1 MKKHST
7 IIMVLFFFVGLLV
20 LLYPS
25 ISEFYNQKVQS
36 KEIEDYE
43 FILKKIDK
51 KNYDDIF
58 KEADEYNSSLRN
70 LNDQFVDYRNLE
82 NYDEVLNVN
91 NRGMIG
97 YVSIEKIKV
106 ELPIFH
112 GTSEKVLSNASGH
125 LEGTS
130 FPVGGTG
137 THSAISAHRGLASAT
152 LFTNLD
158 KLEIGDTF
166 TITVLDRLLTYEI
179 DEILIVDPKDVNS
192 LKIADD
198 KDYVTLVTCTPY
210 GINSHRLL
218 VRGKRIE
225 NAKKKMFI
233 TTEAFKVSTLIVT
246 PMVALP
252 IVFTLLIII
261 IFKPVEYNFNNI
273 KKKYVY
279 PNKAKGGIKDDK
291 KKN

>member
-1 MKKHST
+1 MKKRST
-7 IIMVLFFFVGLLV
+7 IIMVLFFFIGLLV

-36 KEIEDYE
+36 KSIVDYE
-43 FILKKIDK
+43 SLLKKIDK
-51 KNYDDIF
+51 NKYDKIF
-58 KEADEYNSSLRN
+58 EEADEYNLALRK
-70 LNDQFVDYRNLE
+70 LRDQFIDYRNLDNYE
-82 NYDEVLNVN
+82 NILDVDGH
-91 NRGMIG
+91 GMIG

-106 ELPIFH
+106 ELPIYH
-112 GTSEKVLSNASGH
+112 GTSDEVLSNASGH

-130 FPVGGTG
+130 FPVGGAG
-137 THSAISAHRGLASAT
+137 THSAISAHRGLASAK

-192 LKIADD
+192 LKITDD
-198 KDYVTLVTCTPY
+198 KDYVTLITCTPY

>member
-130 FPVGGTG
+130 FPVGGAG

-198 KDYVTLVTCTPY
+198 KDYVTLITCTPY

>member
-70 LNDQFVDYRNLE
+70 LNNQFVDYRNLE

-130 FPVGGTG
+130 FPVGGAG

-198 KDYVTLVTCTPY
+198 KDYVTLITCTPY

-279 PNKAKGGIKDDK
+279 PNKTKGGIKDDK

>member
-198 KDYVTLVTCTPY
+198 KDYVTLITCTPY

-279 PNKAKGGIKDDK
+279 PNKAKGGIKDDR

>member
-1 MKKHST
+1 MKKRST
-7 IIMVLFFFVGLLV
+7 IIMVLFFFIGLLV

-25 ISEFYNQKVQS
+25 ISDFHNQKVQS
-36 KEIEDYE
+36 KSIVDYE
-43 FILKKIDK
+43 SLLKKIDK
-51 KNYDDIF
+51 NKYDDIF
-58 KEADEYNSSLRN
+58 KKADDYNFDLRN
-70 LNDQFVDYRNLE
+70 LNDQFVDYRNLG
-82 NYDEVLNVN
+82 NYEDILDVDGH
-91 NRGMIG
+91 GMIG
-97 YVSIEKIKV
+97 YISIEKIRV
-106 ELPIFH
+106 ELPIYH
-112 GTSEKVLSNASGH
+112 GTSEEVLSNAAGH

-130 FPVGGTG
+130 FPVGGVG

-179 DEILIVDPKDVNS
+179 DEILIVDPKDVSS
-192 LKIADD
+192 LEIDDD
-198 KDYVTLVTCTPY
+198 KDYVTLITCTPY

-252 IVFTLLIII
+252 IVFILLLII
-261 IFKPVEYNFNNI
+261 IFKPVEYNFNKI
-273 KKKYVY
+273 KEMYIY
-279 PNKAKGGIKDDK
+279 PSKAKGGIKNDK
-291 KKN
+291 EKN

>member
-1 MKKHST
+1 MKKRST
-7 IIMVLFFFVGLLV
+7 IIMVLFFFIGLLV

-36 KEIEDYE
+36 KSIVDYE
-43 FILKKIDK
+43 SLLKKIDK
-51 KNYDDIF
+51 NKYDKIF
-58 KEADEYNSSLRN
+58 EEADEYNSNLRN
-70 LNDQFVDYRNLE
+70 LHDQFIDYRNLD
-82 NYDEVLNVN
+82 NYKNILDVDGH
-91 NRGMIG
+91 GMIG
-97 YVSIEKIKV
+97 YVSIEKIRV
-106 ELPIFH
+106 ELPIYH
-112 GTSEKVLSNASGH
+112 GTSDTVLSNASGH

-130 FPVGGTG
+130 FPIGGIG

-158 KLEIGDTF
+158 KLEVGDTF
-166 TITVLDRLLTYEI
+166 TITVLDRLITYEI
-179 DEILIVDPKDVNS
+179 DKILIVDPKDIDS
-192 LKIADD
+192 LKITND
-198 KDYVTLVTCTPY
+198 KDYVTLITCTPY

-246 PMVALP
+246 PLVALP
-252 IVFTLLIII
+252 IVFTLLVII
-261 IFKPVEYNFNNI
+261 IFTPVEYNFNYI

-279 PNKAKGGIKDDK
+279 PSMTKGGIKVDSYRA
-291 KKN
+291 

>member
-198 KDYVTLVTCTPY
+198 KDYVTLITCTPY

>member
-25 ISEFYNQKVQS
+25 ISEFYNQIVQS

-198 KDYVTLVTCTPY
+198 KDYVTLITCTPY

-279 PNKAKGGIKDDK
+279 PTKTKGGIKI
-291 KKN
+291 

>member
-25 ISEFYNQKVQS
+25 ISEFHNQKVQS

-130 FPVGGTG
+130 FPVGGVG

-179 DEILIVDPKDVNS
+179 DEISIVDPKDISS
-192 LKIADD
+192 LEIDD
-198 KDYVTLVTCTPY
+198 DNDYVTLITCTPY

-225 NAKKKMFI
+225 NAKEKMFI

-252 IVFTLLIII
+252 IVFTLLLII
-261 IFKPVEYNFNNI
+261 IFKPVEYNFNKI
-273 KKKYVY
+273 KEMYIY
-279 PNKAKGGIKDDK
+279 PSKTKGGLKDGK
-291 KKN
+291 EKN

>member
-7 IIMVLFFFVGLLV
+7 IIMVLFFFMGLLV

-25 ISEFYNQKVQS
+25 ISEFHNQKVQS
-36 KEIEDYE
+36 KEIADYE
-43 FILKKIDK
+43 YILEKIEE
-51 KNYDDIF
+51 KNYDNIF
-58 KEADEYNSSLRN
+58 QEADKYNEKLRN
-70 LNDQFVDYRNLE
+70 LVDQFIDYRDLE
-82 NYDEVLNVN
+82 NYNEVLNIN
-91 NRGMIG
+91 NRGMMG
-97 YVSIEKIKV
+97 YISIEKIKV

-112 GTSEKVLSNASGH
+112 GTSEKTLSNAAGH

-130 FPVGGTG
+130 FPVGGKG

-179 DEILIVDPKDVNS
+179 DQILIVDPKDTSALEIN
-192 LKIADD
+192 DNE
-198 KDYVTLVTCTPY
+198 DYVTLITCTPY

-225 NAKKKMFI
+225 NIKEKMYI
-233 TTEAFKVSTLIVT
+233 TTEAFKISPFVVT
-246 PMVALP
+246 PLVALP
-252 IVFTLLIII
+252 IILIILIII
-261 IFKPVEYNFNNI
+261 ILKPIEYNFNKI
-273 KKKYVY
+273 KQKYVY
-279 PNKAKGGIKDDK
+279 PNTAKEG
-291 KKN
+291 

>member
-25 ISEFYNQKVQS
+25 ISEFHNQKVQS

-112 GTSEKVLSNASGH
+112 GTSEKVLSNAAGH

-130 FPVGGTG
+130 FPVGGVG

-179 DEILIVDPKDVNS
+179 DEISIVDPKDISS
-192 LKIADD
+192 LEIDD
-198 KDYVTLVTCTPY
+198 DNDYVTLITCTPY

-225 NAKKKMFI
+225 NAKEKMFI

-252 IVFTLLIII
+252 IVFTLLLII
-261 IFKPVEYNFNNI
+261 IFKPVEYNFNKI
-273 KKKYVY
+273 KEMYIY
-279 PNKAKGGIKDDK
+279 PSKTKGGLKDDK
-291 KKN
+291 EKN

>member
-130 FPVGGTG
+130 FPVGGAG
-137 THSAISAHRGLASAT
+137 THSAISAHRGLASAK

-192 LKIADD
+192 LKITDD
-198 KDYVTLVTCTPY
+198 KDYVTLITCTPY

>member
-179 DEILIVDPKDVNS
+179 DEISIVDPKDISS
-192 LKIADD
+192 LEIADD
-198 KDYVTLVTCTPY
+198 KDYVTLITCTPY

-279 PNKAKGGIKDDK
+279 PNETKGGIKDDK

>member
-58 KEADEYNSSLRN
+58 KAADEYNSSLRN

-130 FPVGGTG
+130 FPVGGAG

-198 KDYVTLVTCTPY
+198 KDYVTLITCTPY

-279 PNKAKGGIKDDK
+279 PNKTKGGIKDDK